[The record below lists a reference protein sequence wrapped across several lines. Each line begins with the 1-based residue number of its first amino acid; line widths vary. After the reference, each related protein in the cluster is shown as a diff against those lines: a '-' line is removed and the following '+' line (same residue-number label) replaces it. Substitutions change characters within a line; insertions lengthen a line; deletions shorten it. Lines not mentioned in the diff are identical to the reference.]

1 MKGIFKIMGIYT
13 GDLNEFGID
22 PQNLTEQFLL
32 DDLTHNANA
41 AQVKEFCM
49 PGGVGEGLVEAGV
62 MSKRTLVR
70 LSKKDDLDRR
80 KTMAAFTLARS
91 AKDPLWSKLV
101 AIQTKRKELISA
113 IKKKYS
119 SKSERAALQGQKEYI
134 KTMKKVPV
142 SFMKAGGKDRV

>member
-1 MKGIFKIMGIYT
+1 
-13 GDLNEFGID
+13 
-22 PQNLTEQFLL
+22 
-32 DDLTHNANA
+32 
-41 AQVKEFCM
+41 
-49 PGGVGEGLVEAGV
+49 
-62 MSKRTLVR
+62 
-70 LSKKDDLDRR
+70 
-80 KTMAAFTLARS
+80 MAAFTLARS

-101 AIQTKRKELISA
+101 AIQAKRKELISD